1 MQQFNLALSRDNICN
16 NIYALTALRSF
27 TTPEDSPLPA
37 ILTPDNRK
45 ALMLAINDAFSN
57 ITMRLLSIVSNID
70 FDNNEDIMMLTIE
83 VCDRVAPSSANT
95 LRALL
100 ESSIT
105 HYVLH
110 LCYDVAN
117 TSKSNN
123 YLDRVDADISSF
135 HTILAITP
143 PTNTIARFPR

>member
-16 NIYALTALRSF
+16 NIYALSALRSF
-27 TTPEDSPLPA
+27 TTPEDSPFPA

-45 ALMLAINDAFSN
+45 ALILVINDAFSN

-123 YLDRVDADISSF
+123 YLDRVDADISSI
-135 HTILAITP
+135 HAILAVTP